1 MKKIFYVI
9 ALVGMLI
16 GISACKNEHTHNIV
30 SYEEKEPTCTES
42 GHKAYE
48 KCTECDYTTYEK
60 IEALGHNLLHYNFV
74 EPTCEVTGK
83 KECWYCI
90 DCWLYF
96 TDEEGKN
103 TVSEEKLVIETSD
116 HDLNHYDLVEATCE
130 VSGKKEHWY
139 CSDCGTYF
147 TDEEGKNTIVYEDL
161 IIDQVEH
168 IDENND
174 YLCDYDCGEVLLT
187 EESLQ
192 QTIEN
197 TLSSTKVIVN
207 EYYIPADEYTS
218 YYFDNNLLY
227 INVNEGE
234 NEKYYYTEVDTT
246 YLLNKEYVWNVE
258 ITDKINYVISYLFED
273 KFNLEIT
280 SDFQGEICG
289 YGPLEGKAIFY
300 YNNFLGTKVAVS
312 LNEDKTLIDGMYI
325 YDENGNYIYLYEFI
339 YGENEDVI
347 NGLTAAKDSLYTYN
361 YVEATNTYLVSSP
374 QGIIDAIGSAETT
387 GALENP
393 AKIRLLN
400 DIEVEGVLNEF
411 GDGMFGIL
419 INSGVIN
426 IDLNGYQLSATNDPF
441 SVIQIGYEWGETC
454 DAVVTIE
461 DNSVNQTGKI
471 IASLVGI
478 QNNGGTLI
486 FNSGTIEVNNTKELF
501 SGIGIEFYLG
511 SVTMNGGI
519 INVSSIGEYH
529 LSAAIYEDG
538 PGGTFTMNGG
548 YINVNALFANALHLR
563 GTAYINGGIIESSS
577 DHISGNKS
585 ETEIYL
591 GTNAEG
597 IGATF
602 VGGISSF
609 LTLNSLLSEGVGY
622 YDANGNLIDVAND
635 VTKILDKGDI
645 TVKEI
650 N

>member
-9 ALVGMLI
+9 ALFGMLI
-16 GISACKNEHTHNIV
+16 GMSACKTEHTHNIV

-48 KCTECDYTTYEK
+48 NCTECNYTTYEK
-60 IEALGHNLLHYNFV
+60 IDALGHNLIHYNLV
-74 EPTCEVTGK
+74 EP
-83 KECWYCI
+83 
-90 DCWLYF
+90 
-96 TDEEGKN
+96 
-103 TVSEEKLVIETSD
+103 
-116 HDLNHYDLVEATCE
+116 TCE

-139 CSDCGTYF
+139 CTDCGTYF
-147 TDEEGKNTIVYEDL
+147 IDEEGKNTIAYEDL
-161 IIDQVEH
+161 IIDQIEH

-187 EESLQ
+187 KETLQ
-192 QTIEN
+192 KIIED
-197 TLSSTKVIVN
+197 TLASTKVMVN
-207 EYYIPADEYTS
+207 EWHTPSNTNTS

-227 INVNEGE
+227 MNVYEGE
-234 NEKYYYTEVDTT
+234 NEKYYYTEGDKT
-246 YLLNKEYVWNVE
+246 YLLNKKYVWDVE
-258 ITDKINYVISYLFED
+258 ITEEINYAISYLFEGE
-273 KFNLEIT
+273 FNLEIA
-280 SDFQGEICG
+280 SDIEGEICG
-289 YGPLEGKAIFY
+289 YGPIEGRTIFY
-300 YNNFLGTKVAVS
+300 YNNSLGTKVAVS
-312 LNEDKTLIDGMYI
+312 LNEDKALINGMYI
-325 YDENGNYIYLYEFI
+325 YDENGNYIYSYEFI
-339 YGENEDVI
+339 YGEKEEI
-347 NGLTAAKDSLYTYN
+347 ISGLDDAKDSVYTYT
-361 YVEATNTYLVSSP
+361 YIEEINTYLVYSS
-374 QGIIDAIGSAETT
+374 QGIFDAIGSAETT
-387 GALENP
+387 GVEENP
-393 AKIRLLN
+393 AIIRLLN
-400 DIEVEGVLNEF
+400 DIEVEIVHYEF
-411 GDGMFGIL
+411 ENAEYAIL

-471 IASLVGI
+471 IASLGGI
-478 QNNGGTLI
+478 NNNGGTLI

-602 VGGISSF
+602 VGGINSF
-609 LTLNSLLSEGVGY
+609 FTLDSLLSEGVGY
-622 YDANGNLIDVAND
+622 YNANGNLIEVADD
-635 VTKILDKGDI
+635 VTEIIDQGDI
-645 TVKEI
+645 TIKRI
-650 N
+650 S